1 MLPPVPHLDGKKIR
15 GWYSPTA
22 LAFLG
27 DSIWEVCLLPSVNW
41 PAVTAIRPAK
51 GLSES
56 DMPSS
61 CTCISMICLT

>member
-27 DSIWEVCLLPSVNW
+27 DSIWEVCL
-41 PAVTAIRPAK
+41 PA
-51 GLSES
+51 
-56 DMPSS
+56 
-61 CTCISMICLT
+61 ISQLARCHCHQASQRIV